1 MTGLVQGR
9 VRQPTVTLADA
20 RPIRSK
26 RTGRARLVPRFR
38 KDDGAC
44 ARARSPT
51 HRHPCGREG
60 PSEASA
66 RVVRAWFLASA
77 RMTALV
83 QGPPRFRNGDGPLA
97 EKIRSRRAESRMN
110 RHVFEACMRTRL
122 THFAFRIFAASPRE
136 IFLFST

>member
-1 MTGLVQGR
+1 MTALVQGR

-83 QGPPRFRNGDGPLA
+83 QGRVRQPTVTLA
-97 EKIRSRRAESRMN
+97 DARAYLKQA
-110 RHVFEACMRTRL
+110 HG
-122 THFAFRIFAASPRE
+122 
-136 IFLFST
+136 